1 MGRGDR
7 VTDHVLGLPVTN
19 TGVNIADL
27 APRLRTRLEAL
38 FADPRIT
45 STAGVPK
52 IAIVSGARTEAA
64 QRRLYTR
71 YRAGKAVLAAD
82 PNRRFGPVGSDGL
95 GIWRGSWHMTQNS
108 ELGGGYA
115 WAVDFRILG
124 GIIEEKVNEIATEY
138 GVRPTLI
145 HRGEWWHHQ
154 CRAAV
159 ELFPAPALTGDEPPL
174 DEPPEPV
181 DLAGILAAILGY
193 GEHVAANPVRRGHR
207 GDHVRTLQ
215 ARLGA
220 LGFDA
225 GPLDG
230 VAGKNTL
237 RAVRSFQ
244 RSRGLTQD
252 GICGRRTWNEMWR
265 PDTDE
270 TLYQ

>member
-1 MGRGDR
+1 M
-7 VTDHVLGLPVTN
+7 TDHVLGLPVTD

-27 APRLRTRLEAL
+27 APRFRTRLEAM

-52 IAIVSGARTEAA
+52 VAIISGARTEAT
-64 QRRLYTR
+64 QRRYYTR
-71 YRAGKAVLAAD
+71 YRAGKGNLAANPD
-82 PNRRFGPVGSDGL
+82 RRFGPIGPDGL
-95 GIWRGSWHMTQNS
+95 GIWRGSWHMTQNT

-124 GIIEEKVNEIATEY
+124 GIIEEKVQEIACEY
-138 GVRPTLI
+138 GVRATIPD
-145 HRGEWWHHQ
+145 REWWHHQ
-154 CRAAV
+154 CRSGV
-159 ELFPAPALTGDEPPL
+159 ELFPAPALTGEEPPL
-174 DEPPEPV
+174 DEPPAPL
-181 DLAGILAAILGY
+181 DLYGILAAILAH
-193 GEHVAANPVRRGHR
+193 GERVSIKPIRRGHI
-207 GDHVRTLQ
+207 GDHVRTVQ

-230 VAGKNTL
+230 VAGKQTL

-252 GICGRRTWNEMWR
+252 GICGRRTWDELWR

-270 TLYQ
+270 SLYE

>member
-1 MGRGDR
+1 M
-7 VTDHVLGLPVTN
+7 TDHVLGLPVTD

-27 APRLRTRLEAL
+27 APRFRTRLEAM

-52 IAIVSGARTEAA
+52 IAIISGARTEAT
-64 QRRLYTR
+64 QRRYYTR
-71 YRAGKAVLAAD
+71 YRHQV
-82 PNRRFGPVGSDGL
+82 
-95 GIWRGSWHMTQNS
+95 QNT
-108 ELGGGYA
+108 EMGGGYA

-124 GIIEEKVNEIATEY
+124 GIIEEKVQEIACEY
-138 GVRPTLI
+138 GVRATIPE
-145 HRGEWWHHQ
+145 REWWHHQ
-154 CRAAV
+154 CRSGV

-174 DEPPEPV
+174 DEPPAPL
-181 DLAGILAAILGY
+181 DLAGIYAAILGH
-193 GEHVAANPVRRGHR
+193 GEQIAATPVRRGHR

-230 VAGKNTL
+230 VAGKQTL

-252 GICGRRTWNEMWR
+252 GICGRRTWDEMWR